1 MPKSKEKRMT
11 SIPLFMVI
19 IFIMI
24 ITILVLSVKAICFN
38 NNDEKK
44 EQETIFQ
51 KTANIKQ
58 DEESMLLT
66 RIDEQQEETN
76 TQEVEELEQQNVE
89 TTANQKV
96 KTYTASNGQNY
107 DSIGIINIPSLGIK
121 YPILATTN
129 EKLLKVSVTKYWGA
143 NPNEV
148 GNLWISGHN
157 YKNSKFFGK
166 LQNIKNG
173 DIIQITDLNGKT
185 LDYTVYNTYTVE
197 PEDTSC
203 TSQLTNGKIEIT
215 LITCYYENGSA
226 HANKRFIVKA
236 QAKE

>member
-1 MPKSKEKRMT
+1 MPKSKEKRMI

-38 NNDEKK
+38 NNDENK

-76 TQEVEELEQQNVE
+76 TQEVEELEQKNVE
-89 TTANQKV
+89 TTATQKV

-148 GNLWISGHN
+148 GNLCISGHN

-215 LITCYYENGSA
+215 LITCYYENGSV

-236 QAKE
+236 QAK